1 MVTQQADKL
10 LFFVDSSQLYG
21 RPYSS
26 LFDNLRSLMYR
37 LKSNDKLPKNA
48 EVYVV
53 FNKIDLKP
61 AQYQDK
67 CEHEENIVQM
77 IQDTFGGQNLNQ
89 VKLNSKSLDG
99 NSVLVEFFIEIL
111 QPIVKTKIELDWVNN
126 DI

>member
-1 MVTQQADKL
+1 
-10 LFFVDSSQLYG
+10 
-21 RPYSS
+21 
-26 LFDNLRSLMYR
+26 MYR